1 MSVTVF
7 NPRIDDA
14 AVDTTVTAPAVTA
27 LKAPNSIQKPIAQAP
42 VNGAP
47 KKVFVTTQ
55 GCQMNVYDSGKML
68 DVLGDSHGMEVTHDI
83 DEADVLLMN
92 TCSIREKAQEKVF
105 SELGRWR
112 KLKEKRPDLVIG
124 VGGCVA
130 SQEGDNIQKRAP
142 YVDMV
147 FGPQTL
153 HRLPELYDQSHEQRE
168 ISPKNR
174 IGTVDV
180 SFPSIEK
187 FDFLPAKSR
196 RL

>member
-92 TCSIREKAQEKVF
+92 TCSIREKAQEKSLF
-105 SELGRWR
+105 
-112 KLKEKRPDLVIG
+112 
-124 VGGCVA
+124 
-130 SQEGDNIQKRAP
+130 
-142 YVDMV
+142 
-147 FGPQTL
+147 
-153 HRLPELYDQSHEQRE
+153 
-168 ISPKNR
+168 R
-174 IGTVDV
+174 IG
-180 SFPSIEK
+180 SLAQIERK
-187 FDFLPAKSR
+187 TS
-196 RL
+196 

>member
-7 NPRIDDA
+7 NPRINDA
-14 AVDTTVTAPAVTA
+14 AETTTAVTA
-27 LKAPNSIQKPIAQAP
+27 LKEPSSAQAS
-42 VNGAP
+42 VHKTAT

-68 DVLGDSHGMEVTHDI
+68 DVLGDSHGMEVTHNI

-124 VGGCVA
+124 VGGCAA

-147 FGPQTL
+147 FRKPCIVCQSCMTNRMSNVTSHL
-153 HRLPELYDQSHEQRE
+153 KTALVRLMCH
-168 ISPKNR
+168 SP
-174 IGTVDV
+174 V
-180 SFPSIEK
+180 SKSLTFYPSQE
-187 FDFLPAKSR
+187 
-196 RL
+196 

>member
-7 NPRIDDA
+7 NPRLDDA
-14 AVDTTVTAPAVTA
+14 NVTPTTASAPTVAA
-27 LKAPNSIQKPIAQAP
+27 LKDSSSASMSADQAP
-42 VNGAP
+42 T

-68 DVLGDSHGMEVTHDI
+68 DVLGDSHGMEVTHNI

-153 HRLPELYDQSHEQRE
+153 HLSLIH
-168 ISPKNR
+168 I
-174 IGTVDV
+174 
-180 SFPSIEK
+180 
-187 FDFLPAKSR
+187 
-196 RL
+196 

>member
-7 NPRIDDA
+7 NPRINDA
-14 AVDTTVTAPAVTA
+14 AVTETTADAPAITA
-27 LKAPNSIQKPIAQAP
+27 LNEASSAQAP
-42 VNGAP
+42 VDENMTT

-55 GCQMNVYDSGKML
+55 GCQMNVYDSDKML

-147 FGPQTL
+147 FGATNSYTDCQSSMINQMNSVKSHQKIVL
-153 HRLPELYDQSHEQRE
+153 VRLMCHSLALKNLTFCQSQE
-168 ISPKNR
+168 
-174 IGTVDV
+174 
-180 SFPSIEK
+180 
-187 FDFLPAKSR
+187 
-196 RL
+196 

>member
-1 MSVTVF
+1 MTPLLLTQLLLRQLPLHSRSKF
-7 NPRIDDA
+7 
-14 AVDTTVTAPAVTA
+14 
-27 LKAPNSIQKPIAQAP
+27 SPIACHANDHQ
-42 VNGAP
+42 
-47 KKVFVTTQ
+47 KVFVTTQ

-68 DVLGDSHGMEVTHDI
+68 DVLGDSHGMEVTHNI

-153 HRLPELYDQSHEQRE
+153 HRLPELYDQSNEQRN

-174 IGTVDV
+174 IGTIDV
-180 SFPSIEK
+180 SFPSIEN
-187 FDFLPAKSR
+187 STSYQNQE
-196 RL
+196 